1 MLSIRLTIFNVS
13 IVSSSLHVLPLIVQ
27 TLLQIIEITNVLLKI
42 YDVLGL

>member
-13 IVSSSLHVLPLIVQ
+13 IVSSSLHVLPLIVP